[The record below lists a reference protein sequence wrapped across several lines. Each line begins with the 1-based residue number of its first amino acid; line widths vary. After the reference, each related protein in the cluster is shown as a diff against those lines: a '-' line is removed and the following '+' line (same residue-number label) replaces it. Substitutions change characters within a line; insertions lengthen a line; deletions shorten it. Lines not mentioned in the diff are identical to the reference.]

1 MGAGAK
7 KSTRQVML
15 DSTIGLLQRQSA
27 GAVTLD
33 AVLADSGAPRG
44 SVYYHF
50 PGGRNELITAAVE
63 LAGER
68 MRETMERA
76 SDGAG
81 PQEALAAFADFWKTR
96 LASSEFRAGCPIV
109 AAAVDDEHLVPEAKE
124 AVRGVFARW
133 HDLLVDAFTRAG
145 RTPARAE
152 SLATLGIAAV
162 EGAVLM
168 CRLQGS
174 LRPLDD
180 VIAELGP
187 LLA

>member
-1 MGAGAK
+1 
-7 KSTRQVML
+7 ML
-15 DSTIGLLQRQSA
+15 DSAIGLLQRQSA
-27 GAVTLD
+27 AAVTID

-50 PGGRNELITAAVE
+50 PGGRNELIRAAVE
-63 LAGER
+63 VAGDR

-81 PQEALAAFADFWKTR
+81 PQEALAAFADTWKSR
-96 LASSEFRAGCPIV
+96 LAMSDFRAGCPIV

-124 AVRGVFARW
+124 AVRNVFARW
-133 HDLLVDAFTRAG
+133 HDLLAVAFTRAG
-145 RTPARAE
+145 RSPEQAAA
-152 SLATLGIAAV
+152 LATLGISAV
-162 EGAVLM
+162 EGAVLL

-174 LRPLDD
+174 LQPLED
-180 VIAELGP
+180 VVVELAP

>member
-1 MGAGAK
+1 MRVKAK
-7 KSTRQVML
+7 PSTRELML

-27 GAVTLD
+27 AAVTLD

-50 PGGRNELITAAVE
+50 PGGRNELIRAAVKV
-63 LAGER
+63 AGER
-68 MRETMERA
+68 MRERMERA

-81 PQEALAAFADFWKTR
+81 PQEALAAFADSWKTR
-96 LASSEFRAGCPIV
+96 LVTSDFRAGCPII

-124 AVRGVFARW
+124 AVRDVFARW
-133 HDLLVDAFTRAG
+133 HDLLAAAFTRAG
-145 RTPARAE
+145 RSAE
-152 SLATLGIAAV
+152 QAASLATLGISAV
-162 EGAVLM
+162 EGAVLL

-174 LRPLDD
+174 LQPLDD
-180 VIAELGP
+180 VVAELAP

>member
-1 MGAGAK
+1 MGKAK
-7 KSTRQVML
+7 PSTRQLML

-50 PGGRNELITAAVE
+50 PGGRNELLTAAVE

-68 MRETMERA
+68 LRETMERA

-81 PQEALAAFADFWKTR
+81 PQEALTAFADFWNSR
-96 LASSEFRAGCPIV
+96 LTASGFRAGCPIV

-124 AVRGVFARW
+124 AVRSVFARW
-133 HDLLVDAFTRAG
+133 SDLLVTAFMRAG
-145 RTPARAE
+145 RTPERAA
-152 SLATLGIAAV
+152 SLATLGISAV
-162 EGAVLM
+162 EGAVLL

-174 LRPLDD
+174 LQPLDD
-180 VIAELGP
+180 VVAELAP